1 MDEIEYEK
9 LKRKLRLNWQIPQ
22 SIINYF
28 QLLSGSWSS
37 ELTWEE
43 EVKVLDEMISNGYNI
58 NVFGMCTEGTYFN
71 ESIESVM
78 SANDKTGN
86 AANNTGP
93 TLLQM
98 CIYKLISLTSSVSP
112 QSIDALISECT
123 QFISL
128 VLLPRNAD
136 INLTHTS
143 RPSPLTLALS
153 INGGENKLTT
163 LLRSHG
169 AK

>member
-1 MDEIEYEK
+1 
-9 LKRKLRLNWQIPQ
+9 
-22 SIINYF
+22 
-28 QLLSGSWSS
+28 
-37 ELTWEE
+37 
-43 EVKVLDEMISNGYNI
+43 
-58 NVFGMCTEGTYFN
+58 
-71 ESIESVM
+71 M

-123 QFISL
+123 QFVSL

-136 INLTHTS
+136 INLTHTL
-143 RPSPLTLALS
+143 RASPLTLALS
-153 INGGENKLTT
+153 INGVENELTT